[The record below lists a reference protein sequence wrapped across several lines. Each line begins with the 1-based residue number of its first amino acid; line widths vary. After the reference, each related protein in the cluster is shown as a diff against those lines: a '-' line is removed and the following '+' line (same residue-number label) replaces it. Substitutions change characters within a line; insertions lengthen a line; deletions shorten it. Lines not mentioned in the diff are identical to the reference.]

1 MKQTPDLSLNNLSR
15 ALDHGHAESQSA
27 LERLRCELRFAA
39 QLCDLHPARAAAWRP
54 LLAAAVRRAESADA
68 ADAAA
73 VAAAVAAVEALLA
86 PLAETAKSYE
96 VYAVGHAHIDM
107 NWMWS
112 WPETVGIV
120 NDTFATVLRLM
131 EEFPEFH
138 FTQSQASIY
147 RILEQH
153 NPELLQRIAA
163 RVREGRWEVAASHWV
178 EGDKNLAGAES
189 LCRHLLYTRRY
200 MGRLFGLT
208 PEDVRVD
215 WSPDTFGHAA
225 TLPTYLA
232 QGGVGHYFLH
242 RPGAHAEQWPQ
253 AFRWIGPDGASV
265 IVFNGMRGGY
275 NGVFCPRMMLD
286 RVSSW
291 YAETGQRIAPFLYGV
306 GDHGGGPTRR
316 DLLRFRELCAWPIFP
331 RLRLTTA
338 AAFFAELERHAVRL
352 PEVRGE
358 LNFVFT
364 GCYTSQ
370 SLLKRCN
377 RLGENRLDDAERA
390 AALGWAALG
399 TAYPAEALESAWR
412 TVLFTQFH
420 DILPGSCVHD
430 ARTYSHG
437 LFQESMA
444 TAGMVETRALRA
456 LAAAVDTR
464 FMPEP
469 AGGRAAPPAC
479 ALRSGY
485 AGGAGCGTHN
495 GGLSQAD
502 GLSAEGER
510 PFVLFN
516 LEQGAREEVVEATLW
531 ENARDY
537 ANQPFHRQAF
547 AVTAPDGTRCEAQ
560 ILEKGTSWGHDFVRV
575 AFPARV
581 PALGYARYGVAER
594 TSAAVPPP
602 PGAWHL
608 GRSDW
613 PARYSFHDLAEE
625 GLENAFLRVEL
636 DARTGGI
643 RRLTDKL
650 RNQDVIAPHAPA
662 GLLEFGI
669 ERPHAMSAWAVDH
682 AYSFEPVACKGLTR
696 KADGPYVAS
705 LETVLAV
712 RESEFTLT
720 YELRAGDPRLYLR
733 LSGAWREFGSARI
746 GVPFVRL
753 ALPTTLTHGKLTCEI
768 PFGALERPFD
778 SGEEVPALQWAL
790 LRGRCGGREAGVLL
804 ANDGKHSHALDGG
817 VLRVNLIRSTYE
829 PDGEPEIGRHQ
840 AAFALQAVAADL
852 SVAEATAWGR
862 SFNHPLRVVATD
874 THPGRLP
881 PEAAWLHVA
890 PNHLVVQSV
899 KQAEDGGALLLRLAN
914 PGAQSVT
921 AVIAAGPALRRAVTG
936 AREVDLLERDVPD
949 AAPLSADA
957 AGTVRTEV
965 PAYGLRTLCV
975 TLKKDVVL

>member
-1 MKQTPDLSLNNLSR
+1 MKSTPSLSLHDLSRS
-15 ALDHGHAESQSA
+15 LDHGRAESQDA

-39 QLCDLHPARAAAWRP
+39 QLCDLHPERAAAWRP
-54 LLAAAVRRAESADA
+54 LVVAAVRRAESADTVA
-68 ADAAA
+68 SAA
-73 VAAAVAAVEALLA
+73 VADAVAAVEELLA
-86 PLAETAKSYE
+86 PLSETAKTYQ

-112 WPETVGIV
+112 WPETVGVV

-131 EEFPEFH
+131 DEFPEFH
-138 FTQSQASIY
+138 FTQSQAAIY
-147 RILEQH
+147 RILELH

-189 LCRHLLYTRRY
+189 LCRHILYTRRY
-200 MGRLFGLT
+200 MSRLFGLA

-253 AFRWIGPDGASV
+253 AFRWIGPDNASV

-286 RVSSW
+286 RIESW
-291 YAETGQRIAPFLYGV
+291 YAETGQRVAPYLYGV

-338 AAFFAELERHAVRL
+338 AAFFAELERYATRL

-390 AALGWAALG
+390 AALGWAVLG
-399 TAYPAEALESAWR
+399 SAYPAEVLESAWR
-412 TVLFTQFH
+412 NVLFTQFH

-444 TAGMVETRALRA
+444 AAGMAETRALRA

-464 FMPEP
+464 VMPEP
-469 AGGRAAPPAC
+469 ARGQAIPPAS

-485 AGGAGCGTHN
+485 AGGAGCGTRD

-502 GLSAEGER
+502 GLSIGGER

-547 AVTAPDGTRCEAQ
+547 AVTAPDGTVCEAQ
-560 ILEKGTSWGHDFVRV
+560 ILEKATSWGHDFVRV
-575 AFPARV
+575 AFPASV
-581 PALGYARYGVAER
+581 PALGYARYGVNER
-594 TSAAVPPP
+594 TSAASSPP

-625 GLENAFLRVEL
+625 GLENDFLRVEL

-650 RNQDVIAPHAPA
+650 RNQNVIAPNSAA
-662 GLLEFGI
+662 GLLEFGL

-682 AYSFEPVACKGLTR
+682 AYRCEPVACKGLTR
-696 KADGPYVAS
+696 KAAGPHVAS
-705 LETVLAV
+705 LETALTV

-733 LSGAWREFGSARI
+733 LSGAWREFGSASV

-768 PFGALERPFD
+768 PFGAIERPFN

-790 LRGRCGGREAGVLL
+790 LRGCCGGREAGVLL
-804 ANDGKHSHALDGG
+804 VNDGKHSHALDGS

-840 AAFALQAVAADL
+840 AAFALQVVAADF
-852 SVAEATAWGR
+852 SAAEATGLGR
-862 SFNHPLRVVATD
+862 VFNHPLRVVATD
-874 THPGRLP
+874 SHAGHLP
-881 PEAAWLHVA
+881 PTGTWLHVE
-890 PNHLVVQSV
+890 PSYLVVQSI
-899 KQAEDGGALLLRLAN
+899 KKAEDDRALILRLAN
-914 PGAQSVT
+914 PGAQNAS
-921 AVIAAGPALRRAVTG
+921 AAIAAGPALGRAVTG
-936 AREVDLLERDVPD
+936 ACEVDLLERDIPD
-949 AAPLSADA
+949 AAPLAADA
-957 AGTVRTEV
+957 AGAVRTEV
-965 PAYGLRTLCV
+965 PAYGLRTLRI
-975 TLKKDVVL
+975 TLGSCRA